1 MKRLNKKNPVIDSF
15 IARLLSRKLI
25 VFILATIGLF
35 NMSLTSSDWV
45 IIAGIYLAVE
55 GGADIITRLINRNG
69 DAG

>member
-1 MKRLNKKNPVIDSF
+1 MKRLNKKNPIIDSF

-35 NMSLTSSDWV
+35 NMNLTSSDWV
-45 IIAGIYLAVE
+45 IISGIYLAVE

-69 DAG
+69 